1 MVRVYIYAL
10 PGIQTES
17 LMYKFLTIFAP
28 LMKKLFLSGAL
39 LVFVVFHALAA
50 DSLEDFLNR
59 KEVKIVRTLQNE
71 STFEGIMELMI
82 EQPIDHRNPDGET
95 FTQRVYISHVDPEQP
110 VVLITEGYDAKY
122 YYTSEITAQLRCN
135 QLMVEH
141 RYFGKS
147 KPDSINWDYLDTWQA
162 ASDHH
167 RIVTMFKELY
177 TEQWISTGI
186 SKGGQTVMYHSFYYP
201 DDVDIRIPYVAPLNY
216 GLEDERIYT
225 FLDQVGS
232 PKERRKVKKFQ
243 ELALKNQV
251 EYLDAFKALSD
262 KKGYTYELVGG
273 IEKAYEYC
281 VLEYSFAYW
290 QWGYVPSNKIPGK
303 LALAEDIIQHM
314 NRVAGF
320 DYFSDQSIVEYR
332 PFFYQA
338 LTEMGYYG
346 YDLDAFGKYLQ
357 HVDNPIFTFTI
368 PERVD
373 LSFNDELSVE
383 IQQYMSEEAENY
395 IFIYGEYDTW
405 SATAVTSIGDSNSK
419 IFFKEG
425 GSHRTRI
432 NNMPEEQK
440 KEVYTTLDSFLH

>member
-1 MVRVYIYAL
+1 
-10 PGIQTES
+10 
-17 LMYKFLTIFAP
+17 
-28 LMKKLFLSGAL
+28 MKKLFLSGAL
-39 LVFVVFHALAA
+39 LIFIAIHALAA
-50 DSLEDFLNR
+50 LSLEDFLNR
-59 KEVKIVRTLQNE
+59 KEVKVVRTLQNE
-71 STFEGIMELMI
+71 STFESILEVMI
-82 EQPIDHRNPDGET
+82 EQPVDHRNPDGES
-95 FTQRVYISHVDPEQP
+95 FAQRVYISHVDPKQA
-110 VVLITEGYDAKY
+110 VVLITEGYDAEY

-147 KPDSINWDYLDTWQA
+147 KPDSIKWDYLDTWQA

-167 RIVTMFKELY
+167 RIINMFKELY

-216 GLEDERIYT
+216 GQEDKRIYT

-243 ELALKNQV
+243 KLALKNQE
-251 EYLDAFKALSD
+251 EYLDAFKTFSD
-262 KKGYTYELVGG
+262 NKGYTYELVGG
-273 IEKAYEYC
+273 MEKAYEYC

-290 QWGYVPSNKIPGK
+290 QWGYVSSNKIPGK
-303 LALAEDIIQHM
+303 LTQAEDIIEHM

-320 DYFSDQSIVEYR
+320 DYFSDQFIVEFR

-368 PERVD
+368 PESVD

-383 IQQYMSEEAENY
+383 LQQYLSEEAENY

-405 SATAVTSIGDSNSK
+405 SATAVTSIGDNNSK

-440 KEVYTTLDSFLH
+440 TEVYTILEAFLH

>member
-1 MVRVYIYAL
+1 
-10 PGIQTES
+10 
-17 LMYKFLTIFAP
+17 
-28 LMKKLFLSGAL
+28 MKKLFLTGAL
-39 LVFVVFHALAA
+39 LVFVALQTMAVV
-50 DSLEDFLNR
+50 SLDDFLSR
-59 KEVKIVRTLQNE
+59 KEVKVVRTLQNE
-71 STFEGIMELMI
+71 STFERILEVMI
-82 EQPIDHRNPDGET
+82 QQPIDHRNPHGES
-95 FTQRVYISHVDPEQP
+95 FEQRVYISHADPSQP
-110 VVLITEGYDAKY
+110 VVMITEGYDANY
-122 YYTSEITAQLRCN
+122 YYTSEITAELRCN
-135 QLMVEH
+135 QVMVEH
-141 RYFGKS
+141 RYFGRS
-147 KPDSINWDYLDTWQA
+147 VPDSLNWDYLDTWQA

-177 TEQWISTGI
+177 PEQWISTGI

-201 DDVDIRIPYVAPLNY
+201 EDVDVRIPYVAPLNY

-243 ELALKNQV
+243 SLALKNQ
-251 EYLDAFKALSD
+251 EKYKDAFKALSD
-262 KKGYTYELVGG
+262 EKGYSYELVGG
-273 IEKAYEYC
+273 LEKAYEYC

-303 LALAEDIIQHM
+303 TAHAEEIIAHM

-320 DYFSDQSIVEYR
+320 DYFSDQFIVEYR

-346 YDLDAFGKYLQ
+346 YDLDAFGKYIQ

-368 PERVD
+368 PESVD
-373 LSFNDELSVE
+373 LTFNGELSID
-383 IQQYMSEEAENY
+383 IQQYINEEAENY

-405 SATAVTSIGDSNSK
+405 SATAVPSIGDSNSK

-440 KEVYTTLDSFLH
+440 EEVYTTLESFLQ